1 MEFHRT
7 NNIKRVQQLLATRN
21 SKPPTWFW
29 FTTMAMEKE
38 AENQSK
44 NSKVDYSS
52 AFIVKEIKT
61 VSPYAVTLDGF

>member
-1 MEFHRT
+1 
-7 NNIKRVQQLLATRN
+7 
-21 SKPPTWFW
+21 
-29 FTTMAMEKE
+29 MAMEKE